1 MPNDTQRNAHPKAEV
16 DETAVR
22 RRFTAEYKIKILEEA
37 DGCQEL
43 GQLGALLRR
52 EGLYSSHLA
61 NWRRLRKKGSLASL
75 KPKKRGRKPKPN
87 KEATQEIER
96 LRRENQRLAERLR
109 QAETIIDVQKKVC
122 EVLGIATPQNN
133 EDQNA

>member
-1 MPNDTQRNAHPKAEV
+1 MPNDTQRNAQPKAEV
-16 DETAVR
+16 DEKAVR

-75 KPKKRGRKPKPN
+75 KPKKRGRKPTLN
-87 KEATQEIER
+87 KETTQEIER

-133 EDQNA
+133 ED